1 MSEFSLFLTPKILSQ
16 LDINSGPLSLYL
28 SLSLSHTHTHSNHFT
43 LHAFVFYFSLSLS
56 LTLTHVPLC
65 FICSFYLYRLKR
77 IKTNGY
83 YKSARLSKLRIKSFS
98 WVLFCFKSLN
108 YGKINTAISYPRLLS
123 THSDQTDNSSKRYP
137 NLSSLGTNYEKLCF
151 VTL

>member
-98 WVLFCFKSLN
+98 LVHGQAFVAKLSRPVSGSDKRKKW
-108 YGKINTAISYPRLLS
+108 LLS
-123 THSDQTDNSSKRYP
+123 GKGSPRPINLIKEFDLSKVFSSRP
-137 NLSSLGTNYEKLCF
+137 F
-151 VTL
+151 